1 MVCRCDNGSYLHKSV
16 LVLLFST
23 LLVHLVWGYFCIFA
37 APKENKSNKKYGKV
51 RQQEQRQPQ
60 IRAAFNG

>member
-1 MVCRCDNGSYLHKSV
+1 MVYSFCICSYLHKSV
-16 LVLLFST
+16 LVLSFST
-23 LLVHLVWGYFCIFA
+23 LLVHLVRGYFCIFA
-37 APKENKSNKKYGKV
+37 PPKETKRYKKYGKV

>member
-1 MVCRCDNGSYLHKSV
+1 MVYSFCICYCLHKSV

-23 LLVHLVWGYFCIFA
+23 LLVHLVWGFFVSLQHQKKTKAI
-37 APKENKSNKKYGKV
+37 KKYGKV